1 MKSSNFIIISHVTH
15 IREINDY
22 FAYAPYISEMN
33 IWFKYIDDVII
44 VAPLK
49 NTKPTEID
57 IPYGCNKIDFR
68 PVPDFNLTNFKNVL
82 SSVFK
87 LPIIFWR
94 IFWAMKSAD
103 HIHLRCPGNMGL
115 IGCFVQIFF
124 PKKIKTAKY
133 AGNWDPHSK
142 QPFTYKVQKWILSNT
157 FLTRNMT
164 VLVYGEWKNQSKNI
178 KPFFTATY
186 SDSEKEIISKTGFNS
201 TIEFIFVGSL
211 VSGKNP
217 LYGIKI
223 MQNLIEKGF
232 NIVLNLYGEGS
243 ERNNL
248 KNYIQTNNLE
258 KFIVLHGNQNKEIIK
273 KAYQKSHFVILP
285 SRSEGWPK
293 AIAEGMFWGCVP
305 VATKVSCLPSMLD
318 YGNRGILLEMD
329 LDKDVNMIKEI
340 ISDEKTFLTKSR
352 LAMQWSQNYTT
363 DLFENEIKKLLTS

>member
-1 MKSSNFIIISHVTH
+1 MKFAIITQVNH
-15 IREINDY
+15 ILKEEKY
-22 FAYAPYISEMN
+22 FSYSPYVYEMN
-33 IWFKYIDDVII
+33 IWLKYTNKVII

-49 NTKPTEID
+49 NKKPTEID
-57 IPYGCNKIDFR
+57 IPYGLNKIDFR

-94 IFWAMKSAD
+94 MFWAMKSAD

-115 IGCFVQIFF
+115 IGCLVQILF
-124 PKKIKTAKY
+124 PRKIKTAKY
-133 AGNWDPHSK
+133 AGNWDPQSK
-142 QPFTYKVQKWILSNT
+142 QPFTYGVQKWILSNT

-186 SDSEKEIISKTGFNS
+186 SDPEKEIISKTGFNS

-217 LYGIKI
+217 LYAMKI
-223 MQNLIEKGF
+223 MQNLVEKGF
-232 NIVLNLYGEGS
+232 NVVLNLYGEGF
-243 ERNNL
+243 ERTVL
-248 KNYIQTNNLE
+248 ENYIQINNLE
-258 KFIVLHGNQNKEIIK
+258 NNVFLHGNQNKEIIK

-329 LDKDVNMIKEI
+329 LDKDVNRIEEI

-352 LAMQWSQNYTT
+352 LAMQWSQDYTT